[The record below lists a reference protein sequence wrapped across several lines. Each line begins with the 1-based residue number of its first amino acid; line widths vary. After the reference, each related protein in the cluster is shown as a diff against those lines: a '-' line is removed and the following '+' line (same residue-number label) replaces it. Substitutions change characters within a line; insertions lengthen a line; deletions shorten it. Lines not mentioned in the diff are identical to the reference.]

1 LISKPNEDGTTCRV
15 RFYSTHQ
22 RPSTRQDVIKSNR
35 KGRSECETL
44 LAEKGIVA
52 AIVNG
57 NKEIKQY
64 KSNAKKDK
72 PKVKKLK

>member
-1 LISKPNEDGTTCRV
+1 M
-15 RFYSTHQ
+15 
-22 RPSTRQDVIKSNR
+22 
-35 KGRSECETL
+35 